1 MCSFW
6 RRGDGLIKRVTG
18 LLRVNRMQIESGH
31 HRECL
36 FSHKLSRRWF
46 GTMFLHKSPGVIQSE
61 KCAYIRPGLIE

>member
-31 HRECL
+31 HRDSCEV
-36 FSHKLSRRWF
+36 SVLS
-46 GTMFLHKSPGVIQSE
+46 
-61 KCAYIRPGLIE
+61 